1 MGAKRTLSLNGFG
14 AGGLTWEGDALT
26 LRRSTATQG
35 RTSVAVKKAP
45 AKKSAAK
52 KAPAK
57 KAAVKAPAKKA
68 PAKKAPAKKA
78 AVKAPAKKVVKKAPA
93 KKSAAKKAPAKKA
106 PAKKA
111 PAKKAPAKKAPAKKA
126 PAKKAPAKKAPAKK
140 APAKKAPA
148 KKAAVKAPAP
158 KAPAK
163 KAAPVKKAEVAPVV
177 APRPNRLPA
186 IPKEPKKIKYP
197 FDAKF
202 LDAQRLH
209 LLEERR
215 RLVHDAETLTA
226 EANSLAELRE
236 PGDVQFDEESG
247 EGDTL
252 AVERERDL
260 ALSAQFL
267 DQVDE
272 IDRAMAKIG
281 QGTYGICEISG
292 LAIPKERLRAIPWC
306 RERVEYKVGNFRR

>member
-1 MGAKRTLSLNGFG
+1 M
-14 AGGLTWEGDALT
+14 
-26 LRRSTATQG
+26 
-35 RTSVAVKKAP
+35 AVKKAP
-45 AKKSAAK
+45 AKKST
-52 KAPAK
+52 
-57 KAAVKAPAKKA
+57 
-68 PAKKAPAKKA
+68 AKKAPAKKA
-78 AVKAPAKKVVKKAPA
+78 AVKAPAKKVVKKA
-93 KKSAAKKAPAKKA
+93 APAKKA

-111 PAKKAPAKKAPAKKA
+111 PAKKSAAKKAPARKAAPAKKAPAKKA
-126 PAKKAPAKKAPAKK
+126 APAKKTAPVKK
-140 APAKKAPA
+140 AAPA

-158 KAPAK
+158 KAAPAK
-163 KAAPVKKAEVAPVV
+163 KAEAAPVA
-177 APRPNRLPA
+177 APRPNRLPP

>member
-1 MGAKRTLSLNGFG
+1 M
-14 AGGLTWEGDALT
+14 
-26 LRRSTATQG
+26 
-35 RTSVAVKKAP
+35 AVKKVP

-57 KAAVKAPAKKA
+57 KAAVKAPAKK
-68 PAKKAPAKKA
+68 
-78 AVKAPAKKVVKKAPA
+78 VVKKA
-93 KKSAAKKAPAKKA
+93 APAKKA

-126 PAKKAPAKKAPAKK
+126 PAKKVAPAKKAPAKK
-140 APAKKAPA
+140 VVKKAAPAKKAPA
-148 KKAAVKAPAP
+148 KKVVKKAPAKKVVKKAAPAP
-158 KAPAK
+158 KAP
-163 KAAPVKKAEVAPVV
+163 VKKAEAAPVV

>member
-1 MGAKRTLSLNGFG
+1 
-14 AGGLTWEGDALT
+14 
-26 LRRSTATQG
+26 
-35 RTSVAVKKAP
+35 VAVKKAP

-68 PAKKAPAKKA
+68 P
-78 AVKAPAKKVVKKAPA
+78 VKKVVKKAPA
-93 KKSAAKKAPAKKA
+93 KKAVPAKKA
-106 PAKKA
+106 PAKKV
-111 PAKKAPAKKAPAKKA
+111 
-126 PAKKAPAKKAPAKK
+126 
-140 APAKKAPA
+140 
-148 KKAAVKAPAP
+148 VKAPAP

>member
-1 MGAKRTLSLNGFG
+1 MGAKRTLSPNGFG

-35 RTSVAVKKAP
+35 RTSVAVKKVT
-45 AKKSAAK
+45 AK
-52 KAPAK
+52 
-57 KAAVKAPAKKA
+57 
-68 PAKKAPAKKA
+68 
-78 AVKAPAKKVVKKAPA
+78 KAPAKKVVKKAPA
-93 KKSAAKKAPAKKA
+93 KKAPAKKVVKKAPAKKAPAKKVVKKAPAKKAPAKKVVKKAPAKKA

-111 PAKKAPAKKAPAKKA
+111 P
-126 PAKKAPAKKAPAKK
+126 
-140 APAKKAPA
+140 
-148 KKAAVKAPAP
+148 VKAPA
-158 KAPAK
+158 
-163 KAAPVKKAEVAPVV
+163 KKAEVAPVV

>member
-1 MGAKRTLSLNGFG
+1 M
-14 AGGLTWEGDALT
+14 
-26 LRRSTATQG
+26 
-35 RTSVAVKKAP
+35 AVKKVT

-57 KAAVKAPAKKA
+57 KTAKAAPAKKVVKKAA

-78 AVKAPAKKVVKKAPA
+78 APAKKVVKKAAPAKKAPAKKVVKKA
-93 KKSAAKKAPAKKA
+93 APAKKA
-106 PAKKA
+106 PAKKVVKKAA
-111 PAKKAPAKKAPAKKA
+111 PAKKAPAKKVVAK
-126 PAKKAPAKKAPAKK
+126 
-140 APAKKAPA
+140 
-148 KKAAVKAPAP
+148 V
-158 KAPAK
+158 
-163 KAAPVKKAEVAPVV
+163 APVKKAVVKKAPAPPVQP
-177 APRPNRLPA
+177 PRPNRLPP

-202 LDAQRLH
+202 LDAQRAH

-272 IDRAMAKIG
+272 IDRAMLKIG